1 MQRALATALACL
13 VLPIAGFD
21 AAGSLGNQ
29 FFPAADRDQFKI
41 QVWMAPDTAVTH
53 TADSVLAMEEV
64 IRTQGEVLDVT
75 WVVGA
80 SSPPVYYNQIRNQDN
95 NPAYAHDTVLASSPE
110 AAKELV
116 EDLQDRLSDGFPET
130 RVVVR
135 AFGQGPP
142 IPAPVRLRL
151 EGPDTE
157 RLRVYGEELRRLMHA
172 LPEITHMRVSI
183 QGGEPKLWLDANEEE
198 ARLAGLTLGQIAG
211 QFQTAMVGSA
221 STSASPNKM
230 ALPLA

>member
-41 QVWMAPDTAVTH
+41 QVWMAPDTAVTR
-53 TADSVLAMEEV
+53 TADTVLAMEEV

-142 IPAPVRLRL
+142 IPAPVAPEGGRLPRTIY
-151 EGPDTE
+151 TE
-157 RLRVYGEELRRLMHA
+157 H
-172 LPEITHMRVSI
+172 S
-183 QGGEPKLWLDANEEE
+183 
-198 ARLAGLTLGQIAG
+198 ARLHAELQRL
-211 QFQTAMVGSA
+211 FDLAMTQV
-221 STSASPNKM
+221 PWDY
-230 ALPLA
+230 PID